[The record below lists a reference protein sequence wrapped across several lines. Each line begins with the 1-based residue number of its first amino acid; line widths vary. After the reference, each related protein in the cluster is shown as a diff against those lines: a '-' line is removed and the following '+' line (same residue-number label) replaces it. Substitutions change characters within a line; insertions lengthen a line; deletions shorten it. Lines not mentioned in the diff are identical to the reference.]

1 MTKCVEFYVQHRMVD
16 EFLKQKD
23 ALKKSWL
30 VNHFFHEIILIR
42 AQLMEPEITFICN
55 FS

>member
-23 ALKKSWL
+23 ALKNPDWL
-30 VNHFFHEIILIR
+30 IIFF
-42 AQLMEPEITFICN
+42 MK
-55 FS
+55 